1 MARPKQFDPDVAL
14 ETAMHTFWTH
24 GYAGTTPQRLVDD
37 LGIGRGSLYGTFGS
51 KDELFARALD
61 RYRASASQSVVEA
74 LGGHGTGA
82 ERLHAALTTVARAIA
97 SGPAGCLLTTTAVER
112 SPADDRVAATVT
124 ETLEAQ
130 RSAFED
136 VVADGVRDGSLLP
149 HLDPAV
155 TATWLLA
162 TTNGLQVLARTGTD
176 ADRLVAVLTHA
187 VDTLSTAD

>member
-14 ETAMHTFWTH
+14 DRAMHTFWTH

-61 RYRASASQSVVEA
+61 RYRASSSQAVVDA
-74 LGGHGTGA
+74 LAGAGTGA
-82 ERLHAALTTVARAIA
+82 ERLRAAMAAVAHALA
-97 SGPAGCLLTTTAVER
+97 SGPPGCLLTTTAVELAP
-112 SPADDRVAATVT
+112 SDERVATAVA
-124 ETLEAQ
+124 ETLESQ
-130 RSAFED
+130 RAAFEQ
-136 VVADGVRDGSLLP
+136 VVADGVHDGSLVP
-149 HLDPAV
+149 GLDPLT

-187 VDTLSTAD
+187 VDVLSPAA